1 MPRRSPSTLTEPVTP
16 PTALDAIASEVEAH
30 EPSSPIVTVAAAAEP
45 APDANVPAPE
55 VIATAEAMRAAR
67 EVLEAAEAEY
77 RRMEDAAGRA
87 ASEDQARR
95 DREEDQ
101 RIARLQAD
109 LPWYFEQAK
118 HDELMFRAE
127 VVYLTTGGTMERVMR
142 RWIVA
147 ASTREIVRRIV
158 SEVYAH
164 STRRSEED
172 YRLWDMRVQTW
183 HEMIQSATSR
193 FHGGVLDS
201 EDDDVDALAAVN
213 AVIAEQSAAAPL
225 GPIDRKP
232 DDTNLPGPAQLGII
246 DRSPFTQ
253 LSAQSWLPLDF
264 HAVFNE
270 ALIAAAMAQAQVVMP
285 RSSGTVGLQFPT
297 ADQLP
302 RLIAGSKVKLA
313 TMRRPETAT
322 SEQTEQVGD

>member
-16 PTALDAIASEVEAH
+16 STAIDAIASEVEAH
-30 EPSSPIVTVAAAAEP
+30 EPASPIVTAAAAAEP
-45 APDANVPAPE
+45 APEANTPAPE

-67 EVLEAAEAEY
+67 DILEAAEAEY
-77 RRMEDAAGRA
+77 RRTEEAAGRA

-118 HDELMFRAE
+118 HDLLMFRAE

-158 SEVYAH
+158 TEVTAH
-164 STRRSEED
+164 GTKRSEQN
-172 YRLWDMRVQTW
+172 YRLWDRRVQTW
-183 HEMIQSATSR
+183 HELIQGATSR
-193 FHGGVLDS
+193 FRGGFRDS
-201 EDDDVDALAAVN
+201 EDDDLDALAAAN
-213 AVIAEQSAAAPL
+213 AVIEEQSADAPL
-225 GPIDRKP
+225 GPIHREP
-232 DDTNLPGPAQLGII
+232 DDKTLPGPAQLGVI
-246 DRSPFTQ
+246 DRSPF
-253 LSAQSWLPLDF
+253 SHMRAQEWLPLDF

-285 RSSGTVGLQFPT
+285 RSSGTVGPQFPT

-313 TMRRPETAT
+313 TMRRPESAAP
-322 SEQTEQVGD
+322 EQTEQAGD